1 MDKSTVA
8 RFLAH
13 PVLTEAYCVQYKLA
27 NTFDP
32 LATWKFYTGSNLQSV
47 LLFFIEEQK
56 GFLIRKTFFANKF

>member
-32 LATWKFYTGSNLQSV
+32 LAT
-47 LLFFIEEQK
+47 
-56 GFLIRKTFFANKF
+56 